1 MEFNEFDSIKIGL
14 ASPELIRSWSYGEV
28 KKPETINYRTL
39 KPEKDGLFCEAIF
52 GPQKDWECHC
62 GKYKKIHYKGKI
74 CERCGV
80 EVTRAK
86 VRRERM
92 GHIELAT
99 PVSHIWYFK
108 GTPSRMSL
116 LLEISP
122 RTLEKVLYFTMYII
136 TDVLSHSYSYEL
148 VEGDHVISPDDHFRD
163 LLRMITVLKGK
174 AKRINVIMPFVYEG
188 RREKLDSHRESWD
201 CAEMLKKLYELG
213 IANLIVFD
221 PHDARIEN
229 AVPLMSIEM
238 PRCQFKMT
246 STLLNCFDSIKLDK
260 DHTLVVSPDETGV
273 SRAIFYASHLNLPL
287 SLFYR
292 KYTGK
297 PGQNG
302 KIFEYLGENVEG
314 MDILL
319 IDDMINSGNTMFRT
333 AEQLKAAGAKD
344 IYCLAPFALF
354 TNGLEEFDKKYQEGI
369 FKCIC
374 TTNLIYAPEE
384 LKTREWYLQA
394 NMVPYI
400 GRIIDALNTDESIYD
415 LINSTSR
422 LQDLASQ
429 MKISDLIDEDDTET
443 I

>member
-1 MEFNEFDSIKIGL
+1 MSDLYVNTGYKETQL
-14 ASPELIRSWSYGEV
+14 AP
-28 KKPETINYRTL
+28 
-39 KPEKDGLFCEAIF
+39 F
-52 GPQKDWECHC
+52 GPIGIIAHTSNKEFVKQVSEVLSQKRKLHAQRPGNIYANNPGYAREDYIIDTQLTRFQTGE
-62 GKYKKIHYKGKI
+62 GKFGIA
-74 CERCGV
+74 ES
-80 EVTRAK
+80 
-86 VRRERM
+86 VR
-92 GHIELAT
+92 GHDIF
-99 PVSHIWYFK
+99 V
-108 GTPSRMSL
+108 
-116 LLEISP
+116 
-122 RTLEKVLYFTMYII
+122 I
-136 TDVLSHSYSYEL
+136 TDVLARSFEYDIL
-148 VEGDHVISPDDHFRD
+148 EGSHVISPDDQYMD
-163 LLRMITVLKGK
+163 LLRIISVLKGK

-188 RREKLDSHRESWD
+188 RREKLDSHRESYD
-201 CAEMLKKLYELG
+201 CADMLKKLYKLG
-213 IANLIVFD
+213 VSNLIIFD

-246 STLLNCFDSIKLDK
+246 STLLNCFDSLKLDK
-260 DHTLVVSPDETGV
+260 EHTLVVSPDETGV

-302 KIFEYLGENVEG
+302 KIFEYLGEDVTDK
-314 MDILL
+314 DILL
-319 IDDMINSGNTMFRT
+319 IDDMINSGNTMLRT

-344 IYCLAPFALF
+344 IYCMAPFALF
-354 TNGLEEFDKKYQEGI
+354 TNGLEVFDEAFAKGT
-369 FKCIC
+369 FKCVC

-384 LKTREWYLQA
+384 LKTRDWYLQA
-394 NMVPYI
+394 DMVPYM

-415 LINSTSR
+415 LIHSTSR